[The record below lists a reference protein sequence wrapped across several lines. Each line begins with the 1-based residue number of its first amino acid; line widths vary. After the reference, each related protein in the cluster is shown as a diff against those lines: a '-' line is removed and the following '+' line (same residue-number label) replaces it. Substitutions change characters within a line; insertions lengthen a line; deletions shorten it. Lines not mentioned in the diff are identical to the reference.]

1 MTSRRA
7 FTLIEL
13 LAVIA
18 IIAML
23 ATLALPEIDNAI
35 ERARA
40 AACLGNLRQVGVA
53 VNLYTNDNEGRL
65 PFINNPARPV
75 YTEPGDLPEGEEA
88 KTMLEAFGPY
98 GVDAKTLRC
107 PSDAAAGNLF
117 ASEGSSYEWRPFFD
131 DELMNNPRRYTRRG
145 TIVTARL
152 TNIRLVMD
160 TESVHRGGR
169 NWLFADGRVQAR

>member
-1 MTSRRA
+1 MKRG
-7 FTLIEL
+7 FTLVEL
-13 LAVIA
+13 IIVIA

-23 ATLALPEIDNAI
+23 ATLALPEVEKSI

-40 AACLGNLRQVGVA
+40 AACLGNLRQIGVA
-53 VNLYTNDNEGRL
+53 VNLYANDNEGRL

-75 YTEPGDLPEGEEA
+75 YTDPEDLPEGETA

-98 GVDAKTLRC
+98 GIEERTLRC
-107 PSDAAAGNLF
+107 PSDAAGENLF
-117 ASEGSSYEWRPFFD
+117 ASEGTSYEWRPFFD
-131 DELMNNPRRYTRRG
+131 DELLNNPRRYTRRG